1 MVLAKD
7 AAKIATTEEY
17 AAASIMTLK
26 TRLFAKMRRD
36 RVDNNIGADQACSGL
51 LKAIDSTEPG
61 TEIAIAQVCIR
72 GGAFL

>member
-17 AAASIMTLK
+17 AAASVVTLK
-26 TRLFAKMRRD
+26 TGLFAKMRCD
-36 RVDNNIGADQACSGL
+36 RVDNNISANQACSSL
-51 LKAIDSTEPG
+51 LKAIDSAEPR